1 MMNILGSLFFHN
13 YYSIYSNYSNN
24 NRKNCTFAE
33 NLQNI
38 LIKRMDTTRQQK
50 ISRLVQKELSEIFRR
65 ETAKTRG
72 TLVTVSS
79 VRVSPDLSVANVRLS
94 IFPSENAQAI
104 IDNINASERSIRH
117 QLAQQVRYQLRRC
130 PELKFHIDD
139 SLDYIDHIDEL
150 LAKDKKSESS
160 ENTENSEN

>member
-1 MMNILGSLFFHN
+1 
-13 YYSIYSNYSNN
+13 
-24 NRKNCTFAE
+24 
-33 NLQNI
+33 
-38 LIKRMDTTRQQK
+38 MDSTRQQK

-72 TLVTVSS
+72 TLVSVSS

-104 IDNINASERSIRH
+104 MDNINQNERSIRH
-117 QLAQQVRYQLRRC
+117 QLAQQTRYQLRRC
-130 PELKFHIDD
+130 PELKFHLDD

-150 LAKDKKSESS
+150 LAKDKKSESP
-160 ENTENSEN
+160 ENQQ

>member
-1 MMNILGSLFFHN
+1 
-13 YYSIYSNYSNN
+13 
-24 NRKNCTFAE
+24 
-33 NLQNI
+33 
-38 LIKRMDTTRQQK
+38 MDTTRQQK

-72 TLVTVSS
+72 TLVSVSS

-104 IDNINASERSIRH
+104 MDNINANEKSIRH

-130 PELKFHIDD
+130 PELKVHIDD

-150 LAKDKKSESS
+150 LSKDKTDKSEERGARS
-160 ENTENSEN
+160 EE

>member
-1 MMNILGSLFFHN
+1 
-13 YYSIYSNYSNN
+13 
-24 NRKNCTFAE
+24 
-33 NLQNI
+33 
-38 LIKRMDTTRQQK
+38 MDTTRQQK

-65 ETAKTRG
+65 ETAKTHG

-104 IDNINASERSIRH
+104 IDNINQNERGIRH

-150 LAKDKKSESS
+150 LAKNKPKSENN
-160 ENTENSEN
+160 EG

>member
-1 MMNILGSLFFHN
+1 
-13 YYSIYSNYSNN
+13 
-24 NRKNCTFAE
+24 
-33 NLQNI
+33 
-38 LIKRMDTTRQQK
+38 MDTTRQQK

-65 ETAKTRG
+65 ETAKTHG
-72 TLVTVSS
+72 TLVSVSS

-104 IDNINASERSIRH
+104 MDNINQNERGIRH

-139 SLDYIDHIDEL
+139 SLDYIDHIDQL
-150 LAKDKKSESS
+150 LAKDKGAHKDDEK
-160 ENTENSEN
+160 ENDTPNP